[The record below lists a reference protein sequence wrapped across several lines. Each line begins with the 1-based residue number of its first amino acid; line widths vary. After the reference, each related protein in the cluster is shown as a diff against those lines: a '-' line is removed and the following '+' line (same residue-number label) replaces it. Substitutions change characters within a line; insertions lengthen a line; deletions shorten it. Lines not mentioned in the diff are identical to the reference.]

1 MATHR
6 LELAVTAL
14 WLITAMVVGGTGS
27 APAQVGQ
34 GAPGDN
40 PLERHRQRAA
50 GGPQTAPA
58 VEGRIT
64 GVGEGRIVTDLSSSD
79 LLAADIE
86 EGTRVS
92 VRIQGKALLARIV
105 SGGTYQRLIED
116 EDARDGLDVDVVG
129 VADGEAP
136 VVIVGLYGDLGES
149 LRVRPGMPVVVQ
161 KGRASDA
168 GRRGGRTP

>member
-6 LELAVTAL
+6 FEVTVTAL
-14 WLITAMVVGGTGS
+14 SLLAAMVVGQGG
-27 APAQVGQ
+27 AAAAQVGQ

-58 VEGRIT
+58 VEGRIA
-64 GVGEGRIVTDLSSSD
+64 GVDEGRIVTDLSSSD

-92 VRIQGKALLARIV
+92 VRIQGKVLLARIV
-105 SGGTYQRLIED
+105 SGGTYQRLMED
-116 EDARDGLDVDVVG
+116 EDARDGLDVDVLG
-129 VADGEAP
+129 VADGDAP

-168 GRRGGRTP
+168 GRPGGRTP